1 LKDPCLV
8 WKIWD
13 GLGFW
18 IGIKGQNNSVAK
30 KKKMQF
36 GVGPWNG
43 VLGVAWKMQ
52 LVSYF
57 KGEFRV

>member
-30 KKKMQF
+30 EKKNAIWGGSLER
-36 GVGPWNG
+36 GVGCGMENAIG
-43 VLGVAWKMQ
+43 FL
-52 LVSYF
+52 F
-57 KGEFRV
+57 